1 MKSIYGESLALLT
14 DLYQLTMAY
23 GYWKRGMEK
32 KEAVFHLFFRKPP
45 FGGNFAIAAGLEQAV
60 SFIESFA
67 YDESDLAYLSS
78 LKGSRGSPLFERA
91 FLDYLRK
98 FKFSCR
104 LDAVEEGTAV
114 MPYEPILRIQAP
126 MIQAQ
131 LLESPLLNIVNFQ
144 TLIATKASRICL
156 AARPD
161 PVVEFGMRRA
171 QGIDGALSASRAS
184 FIGGCPSTSHVLAGK
199 LLGIP
204 VKGTQAHS
212 WVMAFDEEEEAF
224 RAFGEVMPENSVF
237 LVDTYDSIEGTKKA
251 IRVML
256 EFKKRGIHV
265 EGVRLDSGD
274 LATLSIEIRRLLD
287 EAGLKDVAIMAS
299 NELDEYLISDLKSQ
313 GSQVKIW
320 GVGTHL
326 VTAKEQPALDG
337 VYKLAAVRNPGGE
350 WEYKL
355 KISEKMTKMTDP
367 GILQVRRYF
376 KGEENCVDMIYD
388 TDLSPGSQP
397 EMSLIADPSMQLHV
411 DPDWQSRDLLIP
423 MLREG
428 KRVYTFPSLEEM
440 QRHSLHEQNLFP
452 MSMRR
457 FLNPAPYPVGYEK
470 GLYERKCRMVKQI
483 IRKRTK

>member
-23 GYWKRGMEK
+23 GYRKRGIDK

-45 FGGNFAIAAGLEQAV
+45 FQGNFAIAAGLEQAI
-60 SFIESFA
+60 SFIESFR
-67 YDESDLAYLSS
+67 YDESDLVYLSG
-78 LKGSRGSPLFERA
+78 LKGSRGSPLFDRGFIE
-91 FLDYLRK
+91 YLRE
-98 FKFSCR
+98 FKFTCM

-114 MPYEPILRIQAP
+114 MPYEPILRVQAP

-144 TLIATKASRICL
+144 TLIATKAARICL

-171 QGIDGALSASRAS
+171 QGIDGALSATRAS
-184 FIGGCPSTSHVLAGK
+184 FIGGCPSTSHVLGGK

-212 WVMAFDEEEEAF
+212 WVMAFDDEEEAF

-237 LVDTYDSIEGTKKA
+237 LIDTYDSIEGTKKA
-251 IRVML
+251 IRVIL
-256 EFKKRGIHV
+256 ELKKKGVHV
-265 EGVRLDSGD
+265 LGVRLDSGD
-274 LATLSIEIRRLLD
+274 LAELSIEIRKLLD
-287 EAGLKDVAIMAS
+287 AAGLKDVQIMAS
-299 NELDEYLISDLKSQ
+299 NELDEYIISDLKSQ

-337 VYKLAAVRNPGGE
+337 VYKLAAVRNPGGK

-367 GILQVRRYF
+367 GILQVKRYF
-376 KGEENCVDMIYD
+376 TDTENVLDMIYD
-388 TDLSPGSQP
+388 VELPP
-397 EMSLIADPSMQLHV
+397 EGNAEVVLIADPSTQLTI
-411 DPDWQSRDLLIP
+411 DPSLKGRDLLIP
-423 MLREG
+423 ILREG
-428 KRVYTFPSLEEM
+428 KRVYSLPTLEEI
-440 QRHSLHEQNLFP
+440 QLHSLKEQERFP
-452 MSMRR
+452 DSMRR

-470 GLYERKCRMVKQI
+470 GLYVRKCQMVKRI
-483 IRKRTK
+483 TRGNKR